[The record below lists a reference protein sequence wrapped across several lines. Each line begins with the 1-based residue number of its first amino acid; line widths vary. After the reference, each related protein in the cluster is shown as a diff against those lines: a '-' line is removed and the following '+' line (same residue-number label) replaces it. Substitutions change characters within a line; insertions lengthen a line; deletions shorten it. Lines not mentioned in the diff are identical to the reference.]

1 MEHKI
6 LAAALTD
13 RKSFFLLAEAD
24 AKEDL
29 SDKGKI
35 IYEEIEGYYNNDLD
49 AKFVD
54 KEIVLSKLDRKYPK
68 HSEQFKLLFESMTP
82 VSAPNVVEDLL
93 DLKLHNLKLMLSAAF
108 ASGTDAKI
116 TSLLE
121 KYNKYKTGEL
131 CNATKT
137 LDVVKAPDI
146 SDILSRTSSDNR
158 IKLLPTVVNNML
170 GGGAL
175 RGHHIIVFGR
185 PEVGK
190 SLFTLN
196 MVYGF
201 LLQKL
206 RVLYIGNE
214 DPMADLTLRLL
225 VRVTGMSKEE
235 LRAHPDA
242 GEDIAKSKGYDEFVF
257 AALTPGTL
265 DEIHGLMEEHKPD
278 VIVLDQLRNININ
291 DSNKVTQL
299 EKAALGVRMHGKK
312 YNSLVVSVVQ
322 AGDSAQGKLYLDMG
336 DVDFSNTGIPAQ
348 ADLMIGIGM
357 NSDYEKSGLRMLSFP
372 KNKISGIKETI
383 RVKFDPINTKV
394 E

>member
-1 MEHKI
+1 MV
-6 LAAALTD
+6 
-13 RKSFFLLAEAD
+13 
-24 AKEDL
+24 
-29 SDKGKI
+29 G
-35 IYEEIEGYYNNDLD
+35 
-49 AKFVD
+49 
-54 KEIVLSKLDRKYPK
+54 
-68 HSEQFKLLFESMTP
+68 
-82 VSAPNVVEDLL
+82 VSAPNVIEDLI
-93 DLKLHNLKLMLSAAF
+93 DLKLYNLKLSLSAAF
-108 ASGTDAKI
+108 ASGADDKI
-116 TSLLE
+116 ASLLE

-131 CNATKT
+131 VNVTQT
-137 LDVVKAPDI
+137 LDVIKAPDI
-146 SDILSRTSSDNR
+146 ADILSRTSSSNR

-201 LLQKL
+201 LQQKL
-206 RVLYIGNE
+206 RVLYVGNE

-225 VRVTGMSKEE
+225 IRVTGMHKEE
-235 LRAHPDA
+235 IRANPDK
-242 GEDIAKSKGYDEFVF
+242 AKALAKERGYDEFIF
-257 AALTPGTL
+257 ASLTPGTL
-265 DEIHGLMEEHKPD
+265 DEIHGLMEDHKPD
-278 VIVLDQLRNININ
+278 VIVLDQLRNVNIN

-357 NSDYEKSGLRMLSFP
+357 NSDYERSGMRMLSFP

-383 RVKFDPINTKV
+383 RVKFDPTMTRV